1 MSRGILSE
9 RPVSKILVVVGVL
22 LLLVNLLVGSDALS
36 LVGWATVLAS
46 AVLGAFFDA

>member
-1 MSRGILSE
+1 MNRGILSE
-9 RPVSKILVVVGVL
+9 RPVSKILVVVGVV
-22 LLLVNLLVGSDALS
+22 LLLVNLLVGLDALS